1 MIWNIPLEGLIHRL
15 IARYQQCAPGCVCHP
30 SDQLLVGPMEIGLIL
45 NLHVLFIV
53 GDVAD
58 VGGRFPS
65 ILFLLLILY
74 LILLG
79 LVKLQIIEAAIL

>member
-1 MIWNIPLEGLIHRL
+1 MIHRL
-15 IARYQQCAPGCVCHP
+15 ITRYQQCTPGRVRHP
-30 SDQLLVGPMEIGLIL
+30 SDQLLVRPMEIGLIL

-58 VGGRFPS
+58 VGGHFPS
-65 ILFLLLILY
+65 VLFLLQIPH

-79 LVKLQIIEAAIL
+79 LVKLKVIETAIL

>member
-1 MIWNIPLEGLIHRL
+1 MIRSIPLERLVHRL
-15 IARYQQCAPGCVCHP
+15 ITRYQQCAPGRVRHP
-30 SDQLLVGPMEIGLIL
+30 SDQLLVRPMEIRLIL

-58 VGGRFPS
+58 VRGHFPFV
-65 ILFLLLILY
+65 LFLLQIPH

-79 LVKLQIIEAAIL
+79 LVKLQVIEAAIL